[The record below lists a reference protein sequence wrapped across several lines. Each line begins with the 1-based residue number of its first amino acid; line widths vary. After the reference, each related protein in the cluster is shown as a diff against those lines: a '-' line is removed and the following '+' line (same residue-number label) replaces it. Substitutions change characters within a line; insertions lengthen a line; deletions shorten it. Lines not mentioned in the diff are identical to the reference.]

1 MEGEEEEGE
10 EEEGEEEEW
19 EEEAIFQPLPPIT
32 ASAPLE
38 PIEVMVLYA
47 HLLKMV

>member
-1 MEGEEEEGE
+1 MEGE

-19 EEEAIFQPLPPIT
+19 EEAAIFQPLPPIT
-32 ASAPLE
+32 ALAPSE

-47 HLLKMV
+47 RLLKMV